1 MIIQEYFENLYSSKL
16 ENQEEIEK
24 FLDTLNPSKLN
35 QEDINI
41 WNRSITSNKIERVIK
56 NLPAKKS
63 PGPDEFVAE
72 FYQTFREE
80 LTQMI
85 IKLFHEVKEKN
96 TTKLILW
103 SQYYPSTKA
112 R

>member
-63 PGPDEFVAE
+63 PGPNEFTAE
-72 FYQTFREE
+72 FTRPLKKNSHQKYTTAPQ
-80 LTQMI
+80 I
-85 IKLFHEVKEKN
+85 I
-96 TTKLILW
+96 
-103 SQYYPSTKA
+103 P
-112 R
+112 